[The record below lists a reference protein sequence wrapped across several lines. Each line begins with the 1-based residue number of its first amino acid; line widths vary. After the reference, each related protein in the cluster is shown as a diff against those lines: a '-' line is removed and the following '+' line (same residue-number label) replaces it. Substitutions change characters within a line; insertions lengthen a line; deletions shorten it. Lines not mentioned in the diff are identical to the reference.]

1 MFSTKKVFSPKKVL
15 SSKCA
20 PQVLSWGEHRY
31 PLCCRVMSLCKFWH
45 GFDPDPGV
53 RVRIRTYSVIRTKVR
68 KRKQYGVRVK
78 KENEVQVQEVYGFIS
93 KKEVWSTEKFWT
105 RRCVNGTG
113 TELFSKVVYGVRNVG
128 RKCTEFSNIIFQ
140 PYYKSVFYA
149 WPEALP
155 FLRITMV
162 AYVI

>member
-1 MFSTKKVFSPKKVL
+1 MHVCS
-15 SSKCA
+15 
-20 PQVLSWGEHRY
+20 
-31 PLCCRVMSLCKFWH
+31 
-45 GFDPDPGV
+45 PDPGV

-78 KENEVQVQEVYGFIS
+78 KENEVQVREVYGFIS
-93 KKEVWSTEKFWT
+93 KKEVWSTENFWT

-140 PYYKSVFYA
+140 QCYTKC
-149 WPEALP
+149 
-155 FLRITMV
+155 FLCLAGGITIFENYHGGLCDLRAEQRHFFEILHIHFFWKLARKPKKV
-162 AYVI
+162 TTIW